1 MFKYVNWSKKNMIR
15 KNNTLATVVAGAIG
29 LASLAGCQALKQ
41 YDPLPP
47 APQNKTL
54 QVGVDTT
61 HSSNTHKRA
70 ERNAYNMTK
79 DYFSE
84 FGVELNESDNPD
96 INIDFGDIRRDAV
109 GLTRC
114 YDRDVQI
121 DVDTEK
127 MLEVLPT
134 ARNYLSNAI
143 AANLTHEL
151 GHAFGLEHVD
161 RVASRL
167 KQREYRKDNNNIMNI
182 PLNLENTTGFSD
194 VQKDM
199 IRRSIN
205 AEEYCGYGEGIE
217 TLKQYNAT
225 VKDYKGNI
233 E

>member
-1 MFKYVNWSKKNMIR
+1 MCVGWCYPNITNKNTP
-15 KNNTLATVVAGAIG
+15 TLTTLLAGAIG
-29 LASLAGCQALKQ
+29 LASIGGCQALKQ

-54 QVGVDTT
+54 RVGVDTT

-84 FGVELNESDNPD
+84 FGVELKESDNPD
-96 INIDFGDIRRDAV
+96 INIDFGDTRRDAV
-109 GLTRC
+109 GLKRC

-134 ARNYLSNAI
+134 AKNYLSNAI

-167 KQREYRKDNNNIMNI
+167 KQREYRKDNNNNIMNI